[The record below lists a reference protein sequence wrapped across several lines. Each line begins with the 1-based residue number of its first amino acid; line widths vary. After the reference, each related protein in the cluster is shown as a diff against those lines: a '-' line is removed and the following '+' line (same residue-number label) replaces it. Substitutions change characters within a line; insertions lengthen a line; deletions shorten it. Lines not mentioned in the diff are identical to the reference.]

1 MPRMGDAKRTYGQWW
16 DSTEPRVRVS
26 IADLERVGRAAYESV
41 GASPDDASF
50 LTATNLD
57 KAIQGDHARGIGKIP
72 GLIAAARAGK
82 LDMAPTV
89 EIVRE
94 HGATAIVDGGPK
106 AFGRLVC
113 KFGIDLAIDK
123 AREFGVGF
131 VGARATAELLTPFI
145 ARAVDQGM
153 VAMAMVQSVPT
164 VAPLGGTVALLGNA
178 PMAWGVPTS
187 EREPVI
193 CDMSFTQS
201 SASPILT
208 AADQGEQI
216 APGLLLDEHGNP
228 TTNAA
233 DFPDWDLIRAT
244 GGTGVAV
251 KGSLVPLGDSHKGF
265 AMVFLIGLLSSMLTD
280 TDPPWTLY
288 HHLPERG
295 RYGTT
300 LLVIDPRRLD
310 ASGNVYAKVDAF
322 IDMVTSAPRK
332 QGVDEI
338 LYPGLRSQQL
348 KRERRAEGAI
358 AIPASQFA
366 AMSELAASVSHS
378 LASLDGD
385 TTERNR

>member
-1 MPRMGDAKRTYGQWW
+1 MGDASGADARRTYGQWW
-16 DSTEPRVRVS
+16 DSDEPRVAVR
-26 IADLERVGRAAYESV
+26 IADLERVAEAAYRAA
-41 GASPDDASF
+41 GASPADAAF
-50 LTATNLD
+50 LAATNLD
-57 KAIQGDHARGIGKIP
+57 KAIQGDHARGVGKIP
-72 GLIAAARAGK
+72 GLVRAARAGT
-82 LDMAPTV
+82 LDLAPTI

-94 HGATAIVDGGPK
+94 HKATAVVDGGPR

-131 VGARATAELLTPFI
+131 VGARATAELLTPFVQ
-145 ARAVDQGM
+145 RAVDAGM

-164 VAPLGGTVALLGNA
+164 VAPLGGMVPLLGNA
-178 PMAWGVPTS
+178 PMAWGVPTAH
-187 EREPVI
+187 REPVI

-208 AADQGEQI
+208 AAEQGRQI

-228 TTNAA
+228 TTDAA
-233 DFPDWDLIRAT
+233 DFPDWDLIEKT

-265 AMVFLIGLLSSMLTD
+265 AMVFLIGLLSSILTD

-300 LLVIDPRRLD
+300 LLVIDPQRLD
-310 ASGNVYAKVDAF
+310 SSGRVFDKVDAF
-322 IDMVTSAPRK
+322 VDMVTGAPRK
-332 QGVDEI
+332 DGVDEI

-348 KRERRAEGAI
+348 KRERRAAGRI
-358 AIPASQFA
+358 DIPTSHFD
-366 AMSELAASVSHS
+366 AMCELGASVGEPLEPAPSG
-378 LASLDGD
+378 A
-385 TTERNR
+385 

>member
-1 MPRMGDAKRTYGQWW
+1 MPRVGESRRTYGQWW
-16 DSTEPRVRVS
+16 DSDEPRVRVA
-26 IADLERVGRAAYESV
+26 IADLERVSRAAYASV
-41 GASPDDASF
+41 GATAEDAAF

-57 KAIQGDHARGIGKIP
+57 KAIQGDHARGVAKIP

-94 HGATAIVDGGPK
+94 HGATAIVDGGAQ

-178 PMAWGVPTS
+178 PMAWGVPAAN
-187 EREPVI
+187 RDPVI

-208 AADQGEQI
+208 AAAQGEQI
-216 APGLLLDEHGNP
+216 APGLLLDQHGNP

-233 DFPDWDLIRAT
+233 DFPDWDLIAST

-251 KGSLVPLGDSHKGF
+251 KGSLVALGDSHKGY
-265 AMVFLIGLLSSMLTD
+265 AMVFLIGLLSSLLTD

-300 LLVIDPRRLD
+300 LLVIDPQRLD
-310 ASGNVYAKVDAF
+310 PSGRVFDKVDAF
-322 IDMVTSAPRK
+322 VDMVTGASRK
-332 QGVDEI
+332 DGVDEI

-348 KRERRAEGAI
+348 KRERRAEGTI
-358 AIPASQFA
+358 AIPAGDFA
-366 AMSELAASVSHS
+366 AMATLGASVSQP
-378 LASLDGD
+378 LVPADETDQQGA
-385 TTERNR
+385 

>member
-1 MPRMGDAKRTYGQWW
+1 MGDDRSARTYGQWW
-16 DSTEPRVRVS
+16 DSTEPRVRVA

-41 GASPDDASF
+41 GASAEDAAF

-57 KAIQGDHARGIGKIP
+57 KAIQGDHARGVGKIP

-82 LDMAPTV
+82 LDMAPNV

-94 HGATAIVDGGPK
+94 HGATAIVDGGPT

-123 AREFGVGF
+123 ARELGVGF

-145 ARAVDQGM
+145 QRAVDAGM

-164 VAPLGGTVALLGNA
+164 VAPLGGTVPLLGNA
-178 PMAWGVPTS
+178 PMAWGVPAAN
-187 EREPVI
+187 REPVI

-208 AADQGEQI
+208 AAEQGEQI

-265 AMVFLIGLLSSMLTD
+265 AMVFLIGLLSSLLTD

-310 ASGNVYAKVDAF
+310 ASGHVYDKVDAF
-322 IDMVTSAPRK
+322 VDMVTGAPRK
-332 QGVDEI
+332 AGVDEI

-348 KRERRAEGAI
+348 KRERRAEGTI
-358 AIPASQFA
+358 AIPESHFA
-366 AMSELAASVSHS
+366 AMRELASSVGDS
-378 LASLDGD
+378 LEPHEGA
-385 TTERNR
+385 

>member
-1 MPRMGDAKRTYGQWW
+1 MGDDRSARTFGQWW
-16 DSTEPRVRVS
+16 DSTEPRVTVA
-26 IADLERVGRAAYESV
+26 IADLERVGAAAYRSV
-41 GASPDDASF
+41 GASEEDAAF

-57 KAIQGDHARGIGKIP
+57 KAIQGDHARGVGKIP

-89 EIVRE
+89 EIVQE
-94 HGATAIVDGGPK
+94 HEATAVVDGGPT

-123 AREFGVGF
+123 ARTYGVGF
-131 VGARATAELLTPFI
+131 VGARGTAELLTPFV
-145 ARAVDQGM
+145 ARAVDAGM

-164 VAPLGGTVALLGNA
+164 VAPLGGTVPLFGNA
-178 PMAWGVPTS
+178 PMAWGVPAAN
-187 EREPVI
+187 RPPVI

-208 AADQGEQI
+208 AAEQGEQI

-251 KGSLVPLGDSHKGF
+251 KGSLVPLGDSHKGW
-265 AMVFLIGLLSSMLTD
+265 AMVFLVGLLSSLLTD
-280 TDPPWTLY
+280 TDAPWTLY
-288 HHLPERG
+288 HHLPQRG

-310 ASGNVYAKVDAF
+310 TSGHVYDKVDTF
-322 IDMVTSAPRK
+322 LDMVTGAPRK
-332 QGVDEI
+332 EGVDEI
-338 LYPGLRSQQL
+338 LYPGLKSQEL
-348 KRERRAEGAI
+348 KRARRAAGVI
-358 AIPASQFA
+358 DIPESHFT
-366 AMSELAASVSHS
+366 AMRELASSVGE
-378 LASLDGD
+378 ALDPHQGA
-385 TTERNR
+385 